1 MNIFQIEQELKELF
15 DTLEENGGELTPELE
30 EALAISQTD
39 FVNKIKSYSNVIK
52 QLDADLSAIKDEKD
66 RLKALEDSKKRVKE
80 RLSTIMCSA
89 ISMFGDTTRSGGKF
103 VDYGTG
109 KASVR
114 NSIVCEVNDKVAN
127 QCVHAIW
134 DKVKFGIESGNPDS
148 LSYYKA
154 DDIQELVNDYNE
166 RINFNRTKDGLEPI
180 DTAAVVD
187 VDDLEYIDLE
197 FDVKFNAAD
206 AFNDVNKTNLLK
218 ELVKCG
224 IVELKPKVDKTRL
237 KNYIKE
243 TGAMFNIAKLTE
255 NQSLSIK

>member
-15 DTLEENGGELTPELE
+15 DTIEENGGELTPELE
-30 EALAISQTD
+30 EALAISQAD

-66 RLKALEDSKKRVKE
+66 RLKALEDSKKRTKE
-80 RLSTIMCSA
+80 RLSSIMCSA

-114 NSIVCEVNDKVAN
+114 NSIVCEVNEEVAN

-134 DKVKFGIESGNPDS
+134 DKVKFGIDCGNPDA
-148 LSYYKA
+148 LSFYHV
-154 DDIQELVNDYNE
+154 DE
-166 RINFNRTKDGLEPI
+166 RINFNRIKDGLEPI
-180 DTAAVVD
+180 NEAAVVGA
-187 VDDLEYIDLE
+187 DDLEYIDLE
-197 FDVKFNAAD
+197 FDVKFNAVD
-206 AFNDVNKTNLLK
+206 AFNDTDKVNLLK
-218 ELVKCG
+218 QLVKCG
-224 IVELKPKVDKTRL
+224 IIELKPKVDKTRL

-243 TGAMFNIAKLTE
+243 TGEVFNIGKLTE

>member
-15 DTLEENGGELTPELE
+15 DTIEENGGELTPELE

-52 QLDADLSAIKDEKD
+52 QLEADLSAIKDEKD
-66 RLKALEDSKKRVKE
+66 RLKALEDSKKRTKE
-80 RLSTIMCSA
+80 RLSNIMCSA

-109 KASVR
+109 RASVR
-114 NSIVCEVNDKVAN
+114 NNIVCEVNEEVAN

-134 DKVKFGIESGNPDS
+134 DKAVFGLNIGNPGI
-148 LSYYKA
+148 LSCYHPNE
-154 DDIQELVNDYNE
+154 IQELVNDYIE
-166 RINFNRTKDGLEPI
+166 RINFNRTKDGLAPI
-180 DTAAVVD
+180 DTPAKVTS
-187 VDDLEYIDLE
+187 DDLKYIDLE
-197 FDVKFNAAD
+197 FDIKFSAID
-206 AFNDVNKTNLLK
+206 ALCDFNKTHLIN

-224 IVELKPKVDKTRL
+224 IIELKPKVDKTRL

-243 TGAMFNIAKLTE
+243 TGEVFNIGKLTE
-255 NQSLSIK
+255 NQSLNIK

>member
-30 EALAISQTD
+30 EALAISQAD

-66 RLKALEDSKKRVKE
+66 RLKAMEDSKKRTKE
-80 RLSTIMCSA
+80 RLSNIMCSA

-109 KASVR
+109 RASVR
-114 NSIVCEVNDKVAN
+114 NSVVCEVNEEVAN

-134 DKVKFGIESGNPDS
+134 DKAVFGSSIGNPDV
-148 LSYYKA
+148 LSCYQPNE
-154 DDIQELVNDYNE
+154 IQELINDYIE
-166 RINFNRTKDGLEPI
+166 RLNFNRTKDGLPPI
-180 DTAAVVD
+180 DTAAVID
-187 VDDLEYIDLE
+187 SDDLEYIDLE
-197 FDVKFNAAD
+197 FDVKINAAD
-206 AFNDVNKTNLLK
+206 AFVDANKANLLK

-243 TGAMFNIAKLTE
+243 TGEVFNIGKLTE

>member
-15 DTLEENGGELTPELE
+15 DTIEENGGEITPELE
-30 EALAISQTD
+30 EALAISQSN
-39 FVNKIKSYSNVIK
+39 FVDKIKSYSNVIK
-52 QLDADLSAIKDEKD
+52 QIDADLSAIKDEKD

-89 ISMFGDTTRSGGKF
+89 ISMFGDTTRNGGKF
-103 VDYGTG
+103 IDYGTG

-114 NSIVCEVNDKVAN
+114 NSVVCEVNEEVAN

-134 DKVKFGIESGNPDS
+134 DKVKFGIESGNPDN
-148 LSYYKA
+148 LSFYHA
-154 DDIQELVNDYNE
+154 DDIQQLVNDYHE
-166 RINFNRTKDGLEPI
+166 RINFNRTKDGLPPI
-180 DTAAVVD
+180 DTAAVVN

-206 AFNDVNKTNLLK
+206 AFNDVNKANLLK

-224 IVELKPKVDKTRL
+224 IIELKPKVDKTRI

-243 TGAMFNIAKLTE
+243 TGAMFNVARLTE

>member
-15 DTLEENGGELTPELE
+15 DTIEENGGELTPELE
-30 EALAISQTD
+30 KALAISQTD

-66 RLKALEDSKKRVKE
+66 RLKALEDSKKRTKE
-80 RLSTIMCSA
+80 RLSDIMCSA

-109 KASVR
+109 RASVR
-114 NSIVCEVNDKVAN
+114 NTLVCEVNEEVAN

-134 DKVKFGIESGNPDS
+134 DKVKFGIDCGNPDA
-148 LSYYKA
+148 LSFYHV
-154 DDIQELVNDYNE
+154 DDIQQLVNDYHE

-180 DTAAVVD
+180 NEAAVVGA
-187 VDDLEYIDLE
+187 DDLEYIDLE
-197 FDVKFNAAD
+197 FDVKFNAVD
-206 AFNDVNKTNLLK
+206 AFNDTDKVNLLK
-218 ELVKCG
+218 QLVKCG
-224 IVELKPKVDKTRL
+224 IVELKPKVDKTRI

-243 TGAMFNIAKLTE
+243 TGAMFNVAKLTE
-255 NQSLSIK
+255 NQSLNIK

>member
-15 DTLEENGGELTPELE
+15 DTIEENGGELTHELE
-30 EALAISQTD
+30 EALTISQAD

-66 RLKALEDSKKRVKE
+66 RLKALEDSKKRTKE

-114 NSIVCEVNDKVAN
+114 NSIVCEVNEEVAN

-134 DKVKFGIESGNPDS
+134 DKAVFGSNIGNPDV
-148 LSYYKA
+148 LSCYQPNE
-154 DDIQELVNDYNE
+154 IQELVNDYIE
-166 RINFNRTKDGLEPI
+166 RVNFNRTKDGLPPI
-180 DTAAVVD
+180 DTPATVT
-187 VDDLEYIDLE
+187 VDDLKYIDLE
-197 FDVKFNAAD
+197 FDIKFNAVD
-206 AFNDVNKTNLLK
+206 ALCDSNKTSLIN

-224 IVELKPKVDKTRL
+224 IIELKSKVDKTRL

-243 TGAMFNIAKLTE
+243 TGEVFNIGKLTE

>member
-15 DTLEENGGELTPELE
+15 DTLEENDGELTPELE
-30 EALAISQTD
+30 EALAISQAD

-66 RLKALEDSKKRVKE
+66 RLKAIEDSKKRTKE
-80 RLSTIMCSA
+80 RLSNIMCSA

-109 KASVR
+109 RASVR
-114 NSIVCEVNDKVAN
+114 NSVVCEVNDEVAN

-148 LSYYKA
+148 LSFYKA
-154 DDIQELVNDYNE
+154 NDIQELVNDYNE
-166 RINFNRTKDGLEPI
+166 RINFNRTKDGLPPI
-180 DTAAVVD
+180 DTAAVID

-206 AFNDVNKTNLLK
+206 AFNDVNKANLLK

-224 IVELKPKVDKTRL
+224 IVELKPKVDKTRI

-243 TGAMFNIAKLTE
+243 TGAIFNVARLTE